1 VALKKAVWF
10 KWAARIWGL
19 GKLTTSIVQSGL
31 FYIFIYLTL
40 ILIVVLIYCQ
50 ICCPIHC
57 STLSTV
63 TFKMASEA
71 LPTKKGR
78 GIEKYLPWHQNF
90 PINCRHFPS
99 KTRGAVFPLI
109 PGIFTH
115 QHSRKFFLLSMM
127 YKSMLCVARKIP
139 QLLMV
144 FFVNR
149 DALFSRDNLF
159 PINFFAV

>member
-1 VALKKAVWF
+1 MALKKAVWF

-19 GKLTTSIVQSGL
+19 GKLTTSIVHSGL
-31 FYIFIYLTL
+31 FCIFIYSTL
-40 ILIVVLIYCQ
+40 IILIVVLIYCR

-90 PINCRHFPS
+90 PKNCRHFPTT
-99 KTRGAVFPLI
+99 TRGAVFPLI
-109 PGIFTH
+109 QGIFTH
-115 QHSRKFFLLSMM
+115 QHSQK
-127 YKSMLCVARKIP
+127 
-139 QLLMV
+139 
-144 FFVNR
+144 
-149 DALFSRDNLF
+149 
-159 PINFFAV
+159 NFFTVYDVQKHAVRRKKNPSTTDGTFYQQRCTFQSG